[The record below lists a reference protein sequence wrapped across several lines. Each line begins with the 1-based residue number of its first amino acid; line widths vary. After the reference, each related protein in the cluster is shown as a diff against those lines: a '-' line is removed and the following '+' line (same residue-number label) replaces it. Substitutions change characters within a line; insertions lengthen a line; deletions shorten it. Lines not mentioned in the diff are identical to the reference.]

1 MSTTTYT
8 IGNKAKAIA
17 RINWQNLLLLF
28 SATAIVGMFYLSSNG
43 SDISGVNPDPTPP
56 TIAATPSKSGD
67 DNEKSVD
74 DIVNDALIFYN
85 MLNSTQQ
92 ASLQLTYSTSLARK
106 WSNLPCGSSCRN
118 GLQMGT
124 DLTSAQYQA
133 AMKVIE
139 DALSTE
145 GYTEF
150 HDMNMAEAYLHANG
164 GGSGYDSTL
173 RWIAFLNVP
182 TATGPWMLQFGGHHY
197 AANIA
202 FNNGHVIGATPFFMG
217 LEPKTFTYASVAYDP
232 LGDEK
237 TAFATTLASLSS
249 TELSTAY
256 LSSSFSDIVM
266 SPGETNGGT
275 ATFPAVA
282 LGQAIS
288 SLSTTQKANILT
300 VIDKYTGDMDDA
312 THAYMYALYES
323 ELDQSYISYHGSGTS
338 GSASSFLVASG
349 DYVRISG
356 PHCWI
361 EFSCQSG
368 IVIQNQIH
376 YHTIWRD
383 RVHDYGVDLSG
394 DAVDGDGTSGL
405 SENSVNTKI
414 TVYPN
419 PTTDKITAK
428 LPESVSNATVVVID
442 QQGRTVQTI
451 HNVSGNKLQVD
462 ADNLANGN
470 YVLKIVDKSHNY
482 TSKFNKR

>member
-1 MSTTTYT
+1 
-8 IGNKAKAIA
+8 
-17 RINWQNLLLLF
+17 
-28 SATAIVGMFYLSSNG
+28 
-43 SDISGVNPDPTPP
+43 
-56 TIAATPSKSGD
+56 
-67 DNEKSVD
+67 
-74 DIVNDALIFYN
+74 
-85 MLNSTQQ
+85 
-92 ASLQLTYSTSLARK
+92 
-106 WSNLPCGSSCRN
+106 
-118 GLQMGT
+118 MGT